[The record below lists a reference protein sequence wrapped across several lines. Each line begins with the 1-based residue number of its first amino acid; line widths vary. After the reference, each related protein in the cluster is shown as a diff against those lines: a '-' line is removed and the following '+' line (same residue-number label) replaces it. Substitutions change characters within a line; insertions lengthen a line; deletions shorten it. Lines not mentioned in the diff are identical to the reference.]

1 MMLAPCAYAHSTA
14 SSQCSFRKWLS
25 SALSVRASRN
35 SAPLARPSGT
45 LSISSGDARQDRRAV
60 PVVRIHVLFTGH
72 EIMRHHDG
80 VAVAQVLKG
89 RMRVYVRKAR
99 VENGDAETA
108 TVVAALQER
117 FRTKPLRLVL
127 LPAR

>member
-1 MMLAPCAYAHSTA
+1 M
-14 SSQCSFRKWLS
+14 
-25 SALSVRASRN
+25 
-35 SAPLARPSGT
+35 
-45 LSISSGDARQDRRAV
+45 
-60 PVVRIHVLFTGH
+60 VRIHVLFAGH
-72 EIMRHHDG
+72 EIMRRHDG

-127 LPAR
+127 RQRDELLPAAVRMFPLPLLRMFAARHRLE